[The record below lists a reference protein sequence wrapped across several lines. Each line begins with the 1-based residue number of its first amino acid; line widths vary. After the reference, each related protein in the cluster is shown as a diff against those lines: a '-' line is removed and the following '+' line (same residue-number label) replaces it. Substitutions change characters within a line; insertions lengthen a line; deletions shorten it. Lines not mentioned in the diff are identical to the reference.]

1 MAHQCDCD
9 FEAGKKECEGF
20 IICILFTEQHNENIH
35 SEGKIHIIVHTDVT
49 TGM

>member
-1 MAHQCDCD
+1 MWGDI
-9 FEAGKKECEGF
+9 FF